1 MLRYI
6 KHNLTE
12 IDGISFYPILS
23 LLIFTLF
30 FAVMLTF
37 VFRMKKS
44 RVEELSSIPLEED
57 PNDVTTNFLND

>member
-12 IDGISFYPILS
+12 IDGVSIYPILS

-30 FAVMLTF
+30 FAFVLTY
-37 VFRMKKS
+37 VIRMKKS
-44 RVEELSSIPLEED
+44 RIEELSALPLEED
-57 PNDVTTNFLND
+57 PTTNFLED